1 MVEKV
6 KEALSYEVVKADQ
19 KGIAVIVVAAGNA
32 TRMGG
37 VNKQLLEISGKPV
50 IVRTLEAFENCEA
63 VGRIILVVKEADL
76 YEMQIL
82 AEKYNLSKLCDIVKG
97 GGHRQESVNNGL
109 ALLKKDEQ
117 TVLIHDGARPL
128 VDNATICRVIE
139 GLKTYKAVT
148 CGVKVKD
155 TVKRVTETG
164 EIIETLN
171 RAELF
176 AVQTPQGVW
185 VNDYKAAI
193 ENCDP
198 TDFTDDVSIM
208 EAAGHKALAVEGS
221 YKNIKITTK
230 EDIALAQSYLEE
242 ML

>member
-32 TRMGG
+32 TRMCG

-82 AEKYNLSKLCDIVKG
+82 AEKYNLSKLCDVVKG

-155 TVKRVTETG
+155 TIKQVSADAVVEK
-164 EIIETLN
+164 TLN
-171 RAELF
+171 RDSLM
-176 AVQTPQGVW
+176 AVQTPQGVR
-185 VNDYKAAI
+185 VAEYLKAVEAI
-193 ENCDP
+193 DVSA
-198 TDFTDDVSIM
+198 FTDDTSIM
-208 EAAGHKALAVEGS
+208 EAAGYKVLITDGD
-221 YKNIKITTK
+221 YKNIKITTR
-230 EDIALAQSYLEE
+230 EDLILANAFFSEE
-242 ML
+242 